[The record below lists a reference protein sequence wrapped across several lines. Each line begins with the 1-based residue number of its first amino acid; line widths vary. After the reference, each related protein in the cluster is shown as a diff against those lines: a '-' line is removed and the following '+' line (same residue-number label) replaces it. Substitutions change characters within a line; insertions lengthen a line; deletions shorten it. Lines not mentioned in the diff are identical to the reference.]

1 MKIAF
6 IKVNMMYS
14 KGKDALKP
22 LVFSLIEEL
31 TPACHELVFYDE
43 RIETLPDTLD
53 ADVIALSV
61 ETFAAKRA
69 YELAE
74 KYKKKDN
81 LIVMGGFH
89 PTAMEEE
96 ALEHADVVL
105 KGDAEDTW
113 VQLMEDLDENNGHP
127 SKRVYASN
135 NACHMSYVNPNAA
148 CFQGKKYLPLGMIQ
162 ASRGCKFNCDFCSI
176 KSLYPGEVRQKK
188 IEAIVR
194 EIKESKEKLI
204 FFIDDNLF
212 VDEESAMELF
222 TAIKPLKKKWACQ
235 ISLEIA
241 FRDELLDCMHDAGCF
256 MVLIGFESLSE
267 GNLKIM
273 KKSANLKIM
282 QSSQMEEAI
291 RNIYRHKIMIY
302 GMFVL
307 GYDYDTAESI
317 EATYQFALNNN
328 LAVAN
333 FNPLMLL
340 PGTPLLT
347 RMEEEGRLRF
357 KKWWLDPSYRYGD
370 AMFVPKSMSP
380 EELRDGCRNA
390 RYRFNTWRSILKR
403 LFAEKV
409 NHRSLLHIIVFLVIN
424 GISQSEIH
432 RKQGEKL

>member
-1 MKIAF
+1 
-6 IKVNMMYS
+6 
-14 KGKDALKP
+14 
-22 LVFSLIEEL
+22 
-31 TPACHELVFYDE
+31 
-43 RIETLPDTLD
+43 
-53 ADVIALSV
+53 
-61 ETFAAKRA
+61 
-69 YELAE
+69 
-74 KYKKKDN
+74 
-81 LIVMGGFH
+81 
-89 PTAMEEE
+89 
-96 ALEHADVVL
+96 
-105 KGDAEDTW
+105 
-113 VQLMEDLDENNGHP
+113 
-127 SKRVYASN
+127 
-135 NACHMSYVNPNAA
+135 
-148 CFQGKKYLPLGMIQ
+148 
-162 ASRGCKFNCDFCSI
+162 
-176 KSLYPGEVRQKK
+176 
-188 IEAIVR
+188 
-194 EIKESKEKLI
+194 
-204 FFIDDNLF
+204 
-212 VDEESAMELF
+212 
-222 TAIKPLKKKWACQ
+222 
-235 ISLEIA
+235 
-241 FRDELLDCMHDAGCF
+241 

-409 NHRSLLHIIVFLVIN
+409 NHRSLLHILVFLAIN